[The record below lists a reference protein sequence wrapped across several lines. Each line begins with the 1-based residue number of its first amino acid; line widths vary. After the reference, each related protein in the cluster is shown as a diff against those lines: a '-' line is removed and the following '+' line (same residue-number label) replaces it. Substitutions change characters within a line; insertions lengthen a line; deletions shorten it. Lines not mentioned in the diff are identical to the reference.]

1 MSKPLFALASL
12 VVVSSALGAVACG
25 GSAKPADAPP
35 PPATEEVADAG
46 AGSTVPA
53 ATTTDV
59 SAPSDAGTKLPSADG
74 KKSEPGRSV
83 EDIRAIVMSHRDEA
97 RKCYED
103 SLKSHPDLH
112 GDVSIGWVINPKGE
126 PTNVQVN
133 GNGKTTLLD
142 DNVQQCIVKVIQGL
156 KFAPSQKGLETRTNY
171 PFNFHP
177 NKPM

>member
-1 MSKPLFALASL
+1 MSNRLLTLSAFVL
-12 VVVSSALGAVACG
+12 VSSALACG
-25 GSAKPADAPP
+25 GSPKPADSPTPSAP
-35 PPATEEVADAG
+35 EVEDAG
-46 AGSTVPA
+46 GEAPPA

-59 SAPSDAGTKLPSADG
+59 TAASDAGTKLPSADG

-83 EDIRAIVMSHRDEA
+83 DDIRAIVMSHRDEA

-103 SLKSHPDLH
+103 SLKNHPDLH
-112 GDVSIGWVINPKGE
+112 GDISIGWVINPKGE